1 MSPSSTPICFFE
13 QDARRCYR
21 SLVLWS
27 LPRKEVGYPIERKS
41 EQDASWGNENKLGL
55 HGAHKYGFVQAMKT
69 TLEIPDTVFRRAKT
83 AAASRGVTFR
93 EFVTEAVREKL
104 VPKKGSRENKP
115 GWTKVFGAAKQHSRE
130 LQRMDALIEA
140 EFEQIDPEDE
150 P

>member
-1 MSPSSTPICFFE
+1 MSKI
-13 QDARRCYR
+13 R
-21 SLVLWS
+21 VW
-27 LPRKEVGYPIERKS
+27 ERNNLS
-41 EQDASWGNENKLGL
+41 L
-55 HGAHKYGFVQAMKT
+55 HGAHKYGFVQGMKT

-115 GWTKVFGAAKQHSRE
+115 GWAKVFGAAKQHSRE
-130 LQRMDALIEA
+130 LQRMDALIAA

-150 P
+150 R